1 MSEQPFQ
8 FESWFDSLNTSKYV
22 HDEYKQALLELVE
35 HKLNVSRFVTSHNL
49 IPNNLGFIEKD
60 NNDKYFVD
68 IELPRVGDIT
78 TGFVAYPHYGSEHS
92 GSEINLKIRINNIVV
107 PVKEDTIIPNACAIY
122 TEIKMRVIFE
132 KEPFPIRVKYTSYVL
147 DSKLRLELIKQ
158 TFIHDSIKYSNGVAI
173 PSSTIMI

>member
-1 MSEQPFQ
+1 MSNELFQ
-8 FESWFDSLNTSKYV
+8 FESWFNSLNTSKYV
-22 HDEYKQALLELVE
+22 HDEYKQSLSELVE
-35 HKLNVSRFVTSHNL
+35 HELDVSRFVTSHNL

-78 TGFVAYPHYGSEHS
+78 TGFIVYPHYGSEHS
-92 GSEINLKIRINNIVV
+92 GSELSLKIRINNIFV
-107 PVKEDTIIPNACAIY
+107 PVTEDTKIANASAVY

-147 DSKLRLELIKQ
+147 DSKLRLELMKQ
-158 TFIHDSIKYSNGVAI
+158 TFIQDSILYSNGVAI
-173 PSSTIMI
+173 PQVFSL